1 MACYG
6 VNTDPIDKMSDALGG
21 LEIDLMD
28 AEPDQFATYAR
39 ERREQLRM
47 LVELYLDVIACFFE
61 VMRAVAT
68 RTLLLERELAR
79 DRQVDRTYLEGFLPL
94 YDRASE
100 RALRHLRQLLMEM
113 FENAPELQ
121 AAFVAQMVASE
132 TVPEV
137 RQYTSALRTADS
149 PAQGQEHGKSGSE
162 ITDSIKDF
170 LKKYLNKLAE
180 DKNVFRRGVKRVF
193 HFNLT
198 KDGIEQSLHVIN
210 EILGMV
216 FHRSA

>member
-1 MACYG
+1 
-6 VNTDPIDKMSDALGG
+6 
-21 LEIDLMD
+21 
-28 AEPDQFATYAR
+28 
-39 ERREQLRM
+39 
-47 LVELYLDVIACFFE
+47 
-61 VMRAVAT
+61 
-68 RTLLLERELAR
+68 LERELAR